1 MMLYAFLLGMM
12 MFAYAMVITRR
23 VTALIRS
30 FRLQSL
36 FLALVTFVFAY
47 KEKNAEVFIVA
58 GLLVAIKVIGIPYY
72 LRRLLKGINID
83 EPLGLFMNPL
93 LSLVAA
99 LGFTGV
105 ASLFGAVVLRNQDP
119 LICISLIAAV
129 TTVFIGFFIMV
140 FRIKAITQIIGLLT
154 MENGIF
160 LLAAAITDGM
170 PFFVEIAIFFDVF
183 VCVIITG
190 IFLYRINRL
199 FTHIEVNRLT
209 QLRG

>member
-1 MMLYAFLLGMM
+1 MYAFLLGMM
-12 MFAYAMVITRR
+12 MFAYSMVITRR

-36 FLALVTFVFAY
+36 FLALVTFSFAY
-47 KEKNAEVFIVA
+47 KEKNLEICIVA
-58 GLLVAIKVIGIPYY
+58 ALLVGIKVIGIPYY

-93 LSLVAA
+93 LSLVMAIV
-99 LGFTGV
+99 FTFV
-105 ASLFGAVVLRNQDP
+105 SSLFGAVVLRNQNP
-119 LICISLIAAV
+119 LICVSLIAAL

-183 VCVIITG
+183 ICVIITG

>member
-1 MMLYAFLLGMM
+1 MMYVFLLGMI
-12 MFAYAMVITRR
+12 MFAYSMVITRR

-36 FLALVTFVFAY
+36 FLALITFAFAY
-47 KEKNAEVFIVA
+47 AGKNLEVFIVA
-58 GLLVAIKVIGIPYY
+58 ALLLGIKVIGIPYY
-72 LRRLLKGINID
+72 LRRLLKGINII
-83 EPLGLFMNPL
+83 EQLELFMNPL
-93 LSLVAA
+93 LSLVMAMV
-99 LGFTGV
+99 FTFV
-105 ASLFGAVVLRNQDP
+105 SSLFAAVVLRNQDP
-119 LICISLIAAV
+119 LICISLIVAL

-199 FTHIEVNRLT
+199 FTHIEVSRLT

>member
-1 MMLYAFLLGMM
+1 MMYAFLLGMM
-12 MFAYAMVITRR
+12 MFAYSMVITRR

-36 FLALVTFVFAY
+36 FLALVTFSFAY
-47 KEKNAEVFIVA
+47 KAANLEIYIVSV
-58 GLLVAIKVIGIPYY
+58 LLVMIKVLGIPYY
-72 LRRLLKGINID
+72 LRRLMEKINID
-83 EPLGLFMNPL
+83 ESLGLFMNPL

-99 LGFTGV
+99 LLFTFV
-105 ASLFGAVVLRNQDP
+105 SSLFAIIVLRNQDP
-119 LICISLIAAV
+119 LICISLIIAMV
-129 TTVFIGFFIMV
+129 TMFIGFFIMV
-140 FRIKAITQIIGLLT
+140 FRAKAITQIVGLLT

-199 FTHIEVNRLT
+199 FTHIDVNRLT

>member
-1 MMLYAFLLGMM
+1 MIYIFLLGMI
-12 MFAYAMVITRR
+12 MFTYSMVITRR
-23 VTALIRS
+23 VTALVRS

-36 FLALVTFVFAY
+36 FLSLIAFTFAR
-47 KEKNAEVFIVA
+47 KEGNIEVYIVA
-58 GLLVAIKVIGIPYY
+58 ALLVAIKVIGIPYF
-72 LRRLLKGINID
+72 LRRILKGINID
-83 EPLGLFMNPL
+83 EPLGLLMNPL

-99 LGFTGV
+99 LVFTFI
-105 ASLFGAVVLRNQDP
+105 SLMFGSAVLHNQDP
-119 LICISLIAAV
+119 LIRISFIAAL

-160 LLAAAITDGM
+160 LLAAAITEGM
-170 PFFVEIAIFFDVF
+170 PFFVEIAIFFDMF
-183 VCVIITG
+183 ICVIITG

>member
-1 MMLYAFLLGMM
+1 MYAFLLGMM
-12 MFAYAMVITRR
+12 MFAYSMVITRR

-36 FLALVTFVFAY
+36 FLALVTFSFAY
-47 KEKNAEVFIVA
+47 KAANLEIYIVSV
-58 GLLVAIKVIGIPYY
+58 LLVMIKVLGIPYY
-72 LRRLLKGINID
+72 LRRLMEKINID
-83 EPLGLFMNPL
+83 ESLGLFMNPL

-99 LGFTGV
+99 LLFTFV
-105 ASLFGAVVLRNQDP
+105 SSLFAIIVLRNQDP
-119 LICISLIAAV
+119 LICISLIIAMV
-129 TTVFIGFFIMV
+129 TMFIGFFIMV
-140 FRIKAITQIIGLLT
+140 FRAKAITQIVGLLT

-199 FTHIEVNRLT
+199 FTHIDVNRLT

>member
-1 MMLYAFLLGMM
+1 MLYAFLLGML
-12 MFAYAMVITRR
+12 MFAYSMVITRR

-36 FLALVTFVFAY
+36 FLALVTFAFAY
-47 KEKNAEVFIVA
+47 QEKSIEIYCVA
-58 GLLVAIKVIGIPYY
+58 ALLVALKVKIIPKY
-72 LRRLLKGINID
+72 LTRLLKGINID
-83 EPLGLFMNPL
+83 ESLGLFMNPL

-99 LGFTGV
+99 LAFTV
-105 ASLFGAVVLRNQDP
+105 VSALFGTRVLGNQDP
-119 LICISLIAAV
+119 QICVSLIASM

-140 FRIKAITQIIGLLT
+140 FRAKAITQIIGLLT

-160 LLAAAITDGM
+160 LLAAAITGGM

-199 FTHIEVNRLT
+199 FTHIEINRLT

>member
-1 MMLYAFLLGMM
+1 MLYAFLLGMI
-12 MFAYAMVITRR
+12 MFAYSMVINRR

-36 FLALVTFVFAY
+36 FLALLTLAFAY
-47 KEKNAEVFIVA
+47 KEGSLEIYIVA
-58 GLLVAIKVIGIPYY
+58 LLLVVLKVIGIPNY
-72 LRRLLKGINID
+72 LNRLSKKINID
-83 EPLGLFMNPL
+83 ESLGLFMNPL

-99 LGFTGV
+99 LVFTFV
-105 ASLFGAVVLRNQDP
+105 SVLFGTVVLRNQDP
-119 LICISLIAAV
+119 ITCISFITAM

-140 FRIKAITQIIGLLT
+140 FRAKAITQIIGLLT

-160 LLAAAITDGM
+160 LLAVAIAGGM

-183 VCVIITG
+183 ICVIITG

-199 FTHIEVNRLT
+199 FTHIEINRLT
-209 QLRG
+209 ELRG

>member
-1 MMLYAFLLGMM
+1 MIYAFLLGMI

-30 FRLQSL
+30 FRMQSL
-36 FLALVTFVFAY
+36 FLALLTFAFAY
-47 KEKNAEVFIVA
+47 KTGNSEIFIV
-58 GLLVAIKVIGIPYY
+58 GLLLLALKVIAIPLY
-72 LRRLLKGINID
+72 LRRLLKDINID

-99 LGFTGV
+99 LVFTFIS
-105 ASLFGAVVLRNQDP
+105 ALFGAVVLRNQDP
-119 LICISLIAAV
+119 RICISLIAAM

-140 FRIKAITQIIGLLT
+140 FRAKAITQIIGLLT

-160 LLAAAITDGM
+160 LLAAAITEGM

-190 IFLYRINRL
+190 IFVYRINRL

>member
-1 MMLYAFLLGMM
+1 MIYLFLLGMIL
-12 MFAYAMVITRR
+12 FTYSMVITRR
-23 VTALIRS
+23 VTALVRS
-30 FRLQSL
+30 FRMQSL
-36 FLALVTFVFAY
+36 FLSLIAFAFAR
-47 KEKNAEVFIVA
+47 KEGNIEVYIVA
-58 GLLVAIKVIGIPYY
+58 ALLVVIKVIGVPYF

-99 LGFTGV
+99 LVFTFV
-105 ASLFGAVVLRNQDP
+105 SSLFGAVVLHNQDP
-119 LICISLIAAV
+119 LIRIPLIAAL

-160 LLAAAITDGM
+160 LLAAAITQGM
-170 PFFVEIAIFFDVF
+170 PFFVEIAIFFDMF

-199 FTHIEVNRLT
+199 FTHIEVNQLT